1 METVFVPD
9 YFFKGLTLIQA
20 TFNIGFHM
28 FITHI
33 TSVYC
38 YSNDNLMIVSFGIGL
53 KSIWKYRLILVLEES
68 IICLLLT
75 SSFF

>member
-1 METVFVPD
+1 
-9 YFFKGLTLIQA
+9 
-20 TFNIGFHM
+20 M

-75 SSFF
+75 SSFLGLLQCLNVEKGIVV